1 MADSL
6 NQYILY
12 DFNVY
17 TGASG
22 GERDRTGRKVMLQLA
37 KSIEGNHHHLHFDN
51 YFSSITLLSKL
62 EDGTYACG
70 TIGTNRKQYPTEISE
85 EAKWFGCGQSTFHQ
99 CGNLVATVWKVVGK
113 CINYL

>member
-6 NQYILY
+6 NGYLY

-22 GERDRTGRKVMLQLA
+22 GDRETGLGGKVVLQLA
-37 KSIEGNHHHLHFDN
+37 ESIKGDNYHLYFDN
-51 YFSSITLLSKL
+51 YFSISLLSKLL

-70 TIGTNRKQYPTEISE
+70 TIRTNRKQYPTEISD
-85 EAKWFGCGQSTFHQ
+85 EAKQSVH
-99 CGNLVATVWKVVGK
+99 LPPVW
-113 CINYL
+113 